1 MNDLANSYRTWILAQ
16 QIKGCTISEK
26 NEEKIVLE
34 SEKANG
40 EVNFYEINDSI
51 VVELRLTSTK
61 DGESLFFLHFELE
74 DIMRAQELFD
84 EMRQTINKVLNRT
97 IRHVLL
103 CCTCGITT
111 TFFSKKL
118 NETAQQM
125 GLDYDFCAMPLD
137 EAKQK
142 GGNFVA
148 VLLAP
153 QVGHM
158 RKQVAEALPNTIVIE
173 LPGRIF
179 GSYDASATLSLVV
192 ETVSGVKK
200 AAKSDLRMA
209 RDFDRSKC
217 VLGVTYVLRKDEPTL
232 SFRVLDKG
240 EVTQEGMLIRKVT
253 DIHALDDLMATL
265 RVAGYTPDMFDAVG
279 IAIPGIVDNGI
290 AYLANSAGESVM
302 YNMAGML
309 SKMWDV
315 PVYVDNLAIA
325 AAAGCY
331 VMQEKWDDVAFHAQ
345 TIGVS
350 ACDEGLVI
358 GGLPR
363 AGRAGFAGNLRYL
376 ADEFSLSMDLEDAA
390 WRYDGTRE
398 LVAHYLAAT
407 ICTVSPQAIF
417 VWCDLLPD
425 MDDLH
430 DELCKTLPEYAIP
443 ELVAVSDYDGLTLMG
458 VLALCLQRLD

>member
-1 MNDLANSYRTWILAQ
+1 MNELATSYRAWILAQ
-16 QIKGCTISEK
+16 DIDGCTIREE
-26 NEEKIVLE
+26 NEHKIVLV
-34 SEKANG
+34 SEKTIG
-40 EVNFYEINDSI
+40 EVNFYEINDSM
-51 VVELRLTSTK
+51 VVELRLISTK
-61 DGESLFFLHFELE
+61 DDESLFFLHFELE
-74 DIMRAQELFD
+74 DITRAQELFN
-84 EMRQTINKVLNRT
+84 EMHQAIVKVLNRT

-118 NETAQQM
+118 NEAAQQM
-125 GLDYDFCAMPLD
+125 GLDYDFCAMPLSD
-137 EAKQK
+137 AIQQ
-142 GGNFVA
+142 GGNFAA

-158 RKQVAEALPNTIVIE
+158 RKQVTEALPDSIVIE

-179 GSYDASATLSLVV
+179 GSYDANAALSLVV

-200 AAKSDLRMA
+200 AAQSDLRMA
-209 RDFDRSKC
+209 RDFDHSKC

-240 EVTQEGMLIRKVT
+240 KVTQEGMLIRRIH

-265 RVAGYTPDMFDAVG
+265 RVTGYTLDMFDAIG

-290 AYLANSAGESVM
+290 ANIENISGEPVMYDIAGE
-302 YNMAGML
+302 L
-309 SKMWDV
+309 SKIWGV

-331 VMQEKWDDVAFHAQ
+331 VMQDKWDDVAFHAQ
-345 TIGVS
+345 TVGVA

-363 AGRAGFAGNLRYL
+363 AGRAGFAGNLSYL
-376 ADEFSLSMDLEDAA
+376 ANEFSLSMDLDDAA

-430 DELCKTLPEYAIP
+430 DELCKTLPEHAIP
-443 ELVAVSDYDGLTLMG
+443 QLIAVSDYDGLTLMG